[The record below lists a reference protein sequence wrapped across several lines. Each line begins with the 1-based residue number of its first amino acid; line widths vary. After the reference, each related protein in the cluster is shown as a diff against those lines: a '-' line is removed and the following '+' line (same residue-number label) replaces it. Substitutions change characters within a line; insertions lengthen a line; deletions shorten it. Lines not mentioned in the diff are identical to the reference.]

1 MGTRRPIKL
10 QTRRRHFIK
19 EWRKFRGLTQQ
30 QLADRVETVVSGI
43 SQLESGKQGYSQ
55 AMLEALASALSCEP
69 WDLLN
74 VDPGKEG
81 DVVDLTRLLK
91 NATPEQKAEAI
102 GYVKGLLRSG

>member
-1 MGTRRPIKL
+1 M
-10 QTRRRHFIK
+10 RRRHFIK

-55 AMLEALASALSCEP
+55 AMLEALAVALNCEP

-74 VDPGKEG
+74 VDPNKAG
-81 DVVDLTRLLK
+81 DVVDLTRLLQ

>member
-1 MGTRRPIKL
+1 MGTRRPIK
-10 QTRRRHFIK
+10 QPTRRRHFIK

-43 SQLESGKQGYSQ
+43 SQLEGGKQGYSQ

-74 VDPGKEG
+74 VDPSKEG

-91 NATPEQKAEAI
+91 GATPEQKAEAI